1 MAAFL
6 ALAEGLS
13 PGAIDAVLPDKP
25 DPRLPPL
32 SIGLL
37 RYGRRPEPEGMVK
50 LWTWRKGA
58 CQQSAYTG
66 LLGGKVMIDVTVQG
80 LGESCH

>member
-58 CQQSAYTG
+58 WRIGEPVEWADVRWKR
-66 LLGGKVMIDVTVQG
+66 LLDKDRVEV
-80 LGESCH
+80 LS